1 MIAIMFEGN
10 YGGIDLDEIP
20 KGNPGIGGSEYL
32 LLQLF
37 YYLSKDMQVLLL
49 STDTHVSGKNT
60 VYVRDDVEA
69 ITMASQLKCEIF
81 IFIPKERGQRFYTKL
96 DQSTLKAVAWVHN
109 YISYQIID
117 YLENCNAVKRVVFV
131 GRQHYDSYID
141 TELIG
146 KATYI
151 YNMVKKS
158 AHERMD
164 IESKENIVT
173 YVGALIP
180 TKGFHKL
187 AKVWKRVLKRVPD
200 AQLYV
205 VGSGALYD
213 RTSVLGKWNLAET
226 GYEKKFMRYLTGEQ
240 QELLTSVHFMG
251 HMGAEKEELLKK
263 TKVGIA
269 NPTGKSETFCLSA
282 VEYKAYGIP
291 VISYRGYGLLDT
303 VHDGKD
309 GLLIKSPKDLIR
321 AIVSLLTDNAENKR
335 LADYGYQVTSKE
347 FDIDIII
354 PKWKELLQEVRSN
367 EPCTIQI
374 PDSHWNDD
382 FKRIKYINYKL
393 KKKWNGHWKSVSYCI
408 SYVKEWVKGCLSR

>member
-10 YGGIDLDEIP
+10 YGGIKLDEIP
-20 KGNPGIGGSEYL
+20 QGNPGIGGSEYL

-37 YYLSKDMQVLLL
+37 YYLGKDMPVLLL
-49 STDTHVSGKNT
+49 STDSRVVGNNM
-60 VYVRDDVEA
+60 VYVRNDMEA
-69 ITMASQLKCEIF
+69 VKMATELGCEVF
-81 IFIPKERGQRFYTKL
+81 IFIPKERGQAFYTIL
-96 DQSTLKAVAWVHN
+96 NQSGLKAVAWVHN
-109 YISYQIID
+109 YISYKVID

-131 GRQHYDSYID
+131 GRQHYDAYID

-158 AHERMD
+158 SHERQD
-164 IESKENIVT
+164 IASKENIVT

-187 AKVWKRVLKRVPD
+187 AKNWKKVLKKVPD

-213 RTSVLGKWNLAET
+213 RTSVLGKWGLAEA
-226 GYEKKFMRYLTGEQ
+226 GYEKKFMRYLTDEHQ
-240 QELLTSVHFMG
+240 IPLKSVHFMG
-251 HMGAEKEELLKK
+251 HMGAEKEELLTR
-263 TKVGIA
+263 TKVGVA

-282 VEYKAYGIP
+282 VEYKAYGVP

-303 VHDGKD
+303 VHDEKD
-309 GLLIKSPKDLIR
+309 GLLVKSSKELTD
-321 AIVSLLTDNAENKR
+321 AIVRLLTDNAENTR
-335 LADYGYQVTSKE
+335 LADYGYQVTSQE
-347 FDIDIII
+347 FDTDVII
-354 PKWKELLQEVRSN
+354 PKWKKLLQEVRNN

-374 PDSHWNDD
+374 PDSYWSDD
-382 FKRIKYINYKL
+382 FKRIKYINYKI

-408 SYVKEWVKGCLSR
+408 SYVKEWVKRCLSR